1 MFVEG
6 NPSWK
11 TDSVSNFSYWSSLN
25 VSGFYSWYISLSLSN
40 ARPSKCSLKNALATM
55 FICNM
60 SHGRFLTSLCCQN
73 SKMASAEQFSIT
85 PYCFE
90 PEHSSNE
97 ESSNRATK
105 MNQVIGTKNASG
117 IWALWSDANA
127 KIALQR
133 RLTTRGSVYVVG
145 KHLKHQPSPI
155 QWNASFSMM
164 ILKQFVQWEPC

>member
-1 MFVEG
+1 
-6 NPSWK
+6 
-11 TDSVSNFSYWSSLN
+11 
-25 VSGFYSWYISLSLSN
+25 
-40 ARPSKCSLKNALATM
+40 
-55 FICNM
+55 
-60 SHGRFLTSLCCQN
+60 
-73 SKMASAEQFSIT
+73 MASAEQFSIT
-85 PYCFE
+85 LYCFE

-145 KHLKHQPSPI
+145 KHLKYQPSPI
-155 QWNASFSMM
+155 Q
-164 ILKQFVQWEPC
+164 